1 MRGSELIDIPLLP
14 LDDPRWENYTDG
26 YRSDSDEAISL
37 IQELQTAGTSD
48 DFWERVWDSLHHQ
61 GDVGEA
67 SYAFVTYLVDY
78 QSKQK
83 RLDERIFHFCV
94 VVDLQQP
101 DNGNP
106 PVPPELELSYAR
118 ALRALPVIGAELLRR
133 GDSEECVMGVAAA
146 IALEAGHRTL
156 ARAYLELTRDDA
168 VSYLHELNGFQP
180 GAND

>member
-1 MRGSELIDIPLLP
+1 MTDIPLLP
-14 LDDPRWENYTDG
+14 LDDPRWKSYTDG

-48 DFWERVWDSLHHQ
+48 EFWERVWNSLHHQ

-78 QSKQK
+78 QSKQS

-101 DNGNP
+101 ENGNP
-106 PVPPELELSYAR
+106 PVPPELEFSYAL
-118 ALRALPVIGAELLRR
+118 ALRALPLIGAQLLRR
-133 GDSEECVMGVAAA
+133 GDPEECVHGCGGCGR
-146 IALEAGHRTL
+146 AGYWPPNPCESLSRADPRSRRQLFERTDWI
-156 ARAYLELTRDDA
+156 RAW
-168 VSYLHELNGFQP
+168 
-180 GAND
+180 